1 MQSFDYLIIDYFRL
15 SLEKHQYLGIFSNIM
30 SYKCAFGSYDK
41 DVRFE
46 ILVKSVQVMMGRYS
60 EHPLPNSLK
69 SISTNF
75 SMEKTKKVYAKNFIV
90 L

>member
-15 SLEKHQYLGIFSNIM
+15 SLEKHQYLGIFLSF
-30 SYKCAFGSYDK
+30 KCAFGSYDK

>member
-15 SLEKHQYLGIFSNIM
+15 SLEKHQYLGIFSNI
-30 SYKCAFGSYDK
+30 SFKCAFGSYDK
-41 DVRFE
+41 DV
-46 ILVKSVQVMMGRYS
+46 LVKSVQVMMGRYS

>member
-1 MQSFDYLIIDYFRL
+1 MSF
-15 SLEKHQYLGIFSNIM
+15 
-30 SYKCAFGSYDK
+30 KCELGSYDK
-41 DVRFE
+41 DVTFE
-46 ILVKSVQVMMGRYS
+46 ILVKSVEVIMSRYS